1 VPEAVRR
8 QLGLSAERSWIVVT
22 EWNRFSWPGY
32 DIRPVRGRAPSV
44 SYGFIPSG
52 LFRQVR
58 DALVTA
64 AIGRPVSRDD

>member
-1 VPEAVRR
+1 LAPPK
-8 QLGLSAERSWIVVT
+8 
-22 EWNRFSWPGY
+22 PGEVINY
-32 DIRPVRGRAPSV
+32 

-58 DALVTA
+58 DALVAA